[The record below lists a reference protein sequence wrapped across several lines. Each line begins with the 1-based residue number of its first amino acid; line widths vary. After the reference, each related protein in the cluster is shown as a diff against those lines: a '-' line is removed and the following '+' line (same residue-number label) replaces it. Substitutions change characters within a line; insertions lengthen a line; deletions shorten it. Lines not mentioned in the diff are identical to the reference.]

1 AVWPSPR
8 TYVVRWL
15 RMFFSSSTIR
25 IDAMSAARQLER
37 EAASRAD
44 GALDVDAPA
53 VRLDDVPHD
62 GEAETGRADA
72 AALAGLHEAL
82 EDALLLIGWDAV
94 AGVGHRD
101 DDRPVGGRRLD
112 PHRAAGRRV
121 ADRVREQVGEG
132 PCELGRF
139 AVDGECGICDGRR
152 ERDA

>member
-1 AVWPSPR
+1 ASAVASAVWPSPR

-44 GALDVDAPA
+44 RALDVDAPA

-62 GEAETGRADA
+62 GEAETGRADV

-82 EDALLLIGWDAV
+82 EDPLLLIGWNTV
-94 AGVGHRD
+94 VGFVHRD
-101 DDRPVGGRRLD
+101 VDRPCRGLLLHE
-112 PHRAAGRRV
+112 HRSS
-121 ADRVREQVGEG
+121 
-132 PCELGRF
+132 
-139 AVDGECGICDGRR
+139 
-152 ERDA
+152 